1 MQPITLS
8 FHGKSVKLV
17 TLLDQLKTLP
27 LIDVRFD
34 ELAKENRYANRGR
47 PIEDNEEE
55 ISVFRIDGYYIV
67 LTGKSALEKV
77 KTFQS
82 FKARLV
88 SKQALKHLQFMGD
101 DTQVR
106 GGKSQFMRPISP
118 AALRGET
125 SDQR

>member
-8 FHGKSVKLV
+8 FHGKSVKLI

-55 ISVFRIDGYYIV
+55 ISVFKVDGYYVV
-67 LTGKSALEKV
+67 LTGKSALEKI
-77 KTFQS
+77 KTGQS
-82 FKARLV
+82 FQARLL
-88 SKQALKHLQFMGD
+88 SKHALKHMQAITIDAPVVAAVKPM
-101 DTQVR
+101 TK
-106 GGKSQFMRPISP
+106 GKPQQ
-118 AALRGET
+118 AALLGGNA
-125 SDQR
+125 